1 MSNPRCGEHE
11 LTVVRAGLSYI
22 SGDAPQFKPIFPQSF
37 FFNIYIYIKL
47 KLSSWLISMPYS
59 SPTEPSQRDLA
70 LGSEVARFTVIYFA
84 YESLYLTLLF
94 IKNLTDV
101 VMHF

>member
-1 MSNPRCGEHE
+1 MSNPRCGKPE
-11 LTVVRAGLSYI
+11 LTVVRAGLSCI

-37 FFNIYIYIKL
+37 FKYIYIYKAEL
-47 KLSSWLISMPYS
+47 GCWLSSMPYS
-59 SPTEPSQRDLA
+59 SPTEPSEIPARLH
-70 LGSEVARFTVIYFA
+70 VAGFTLIYFA

>member
-11 LTVVRAGLSYI
+11 LTVERAGLSCI

-37 FFNIYIYIKL
+37 FLNIYIYL
-47 KLSSWLISMPYS
+47 KLSSWLVSMPYS
-59 SPTEPSQRDLA
+59 SPTEPSEGDLA
-70 LGSEVARFTVIYFA
+70 LGSEVAGFTLIYFA

>member
-1 MSNPRCGEHE
+1 MNLTMVKGWPE
-11 LTVVRAGLSYI
+11 LSI
-22 SGDAPQFKPIFPQSF
+22 SEDAPQFMPIFPQSF
-37 FFNIYIYIKL
+37 LIYIYIKL

-59 SPTEPSQRDLA
+59 SPTEPPERDLVP
-70 LGSEVARFTVIYFA
+70 GSEVARFTVIYFA
-84 YESLYLTLLF
+84 YESLYLTFLF

>member
-1 MSNPRCGEHE
+1 
-11 LTVVRAGLSYI
+11 
-22 SGDAPQFKPIFPQSF
+22 
-37 FFNIYIYIKL
+37 
-47 KLSSWLISMPYS
+47 MPYS
-59 SPTEPSQRDLA
+59 SPTEPSEGDLA
-70 LGSEVARFTVIYFA
+70 LGSEVAGFTLIYFA

>member
-1 MSNPRCGEHE
+1 
-11 LTVVRAGLSYI
+11 
-22 SGDAPQFKPIFPQSF
+22 
-37 FFNIYIYIKL
+37 
-47 KLSSWLISMPYS
+47 MPYS
-59 SPTEPSQRDLA
+59 SPTEPSQRFVLS
-70 LGSEVARFTVIYFA
+70 SEVAGFTVIYFA